1 MMTLQRP
8 IILGSTSPRRQFL
21 MKEAGYVFRIESPTH
36 DEKFPHHMPAEM
48 VPRYLAEEKAKA
60 FLGKITNEIV
70 ITADTVVILGDRIL
84 NKPVDRAD
92 AIRMISQLAGKTHKV
107 ITAVC
112 LLSSDKQDLFDD
124 TTRVTFRKL
133 NQQEI
138 EYYIDSCQP
147 YDKAGSYGAQDWLGM
162 VGIEKITGSYFTVM
176 GMPMHKVYTHLQDF
190 AR

>member
-8 IILGSTSPRRQFL
+8 IILASTSPRRQFL
-21 MKEAGYVFRIESPTH
+21 MKEAGYVFRVESPTH

>member
-1 MMTLQRP
+1 MTLQRP
-8 IILGSTSPRRQFL
+8 IILASTSPRRQFL